1 MRYSADGNAR
11 EKKAP
16 KNFYIRVQPS
26 ISVSNDIRDELP

>member
-16 KNFYIRVQPS
+16 KNFYIRDQPS
-26 ISVSNDIRDELP
+26 VSVDNNNRDELL